1 MAATR
6 GVTAPMGRRT
16 LLLVSALLI
25 AALGSALVYL
35 YAQSADARAREGLE
49 MRRILVAT
57 EDIPEGTPVAQAET
71 NLWFQS
77 REINAEAVVDGA
89 LSSIDPIRDQ
99 VALVDIYDGEQIL
112 SDKFGAAEEAS
123 GPVPLTDG
131 NLAMTVSLGDPQR
144 VVNFVT
150 PGSSVAIFLT
160 GPTRDGEEGTSL
172 LLDRVRVA
180 GVGDSTSP
188 LETASTGGQQ
198 SGQTP
203 SALLTLDVTQ
213 AQAQKIIFAQ
223 TQGVLYLGL
232 VNAASS
238 VDTGQQATTSGNLF
252 N

>member
-1 MAATR
+1 M
-6 GVTAPMGRRT
+6 
-16 LLLVSALLI
+16 
-25 AALGSALVYL
+25 VYL

-49 MRRILVAT
+49 MRRILVAA

-99 VALVDIYDGEQIL
+99 AALVDIYAGEQIL
-112 SDKFGAAEEAS
+112 SDKFGSAEEAS
-123 GPVPLTDG
+123 GLVPLTER

-160 GPTRDGEEGTSL
+160 GPTREGEEGTSL

-188 LETASTGGQQ
+188 PETPTGGQQ
-198 SGQTP
+198 AAQTP

-223 TQGVLYLGL
+223 TQGALYLGL

-238 VDTGQQATTSGNLF
+238 VDRGQQATTSGNLF
-252 N
+252 D